1 MIKDLMVDEFQN
13 SVSKYLIRHRS
24 ILDVMTKLQETNSR
38 INRALAKSVTECG
51 CIKIDAKKQ
60 QVPGD
65 VEFHELRKYM
75 KDHKSGKLCPDCRE
89 ILERELGSNLFYLA
103 AFCDLLDINL
113 YDVILKEH
121 EKLSTLGIYN
131 MS

>member
-1 MIKDLMVDEFQN
+1 LIKDLMVDEFQN

-65 VEFHELRKYM
+65 VKFQELRKYM
-75 KDHKSGKLCPDCRE
+75 KNHKSGKLCPDCRE

-103 AFCDLLDINL
+103 AFCDLLDITL